1 MSTRKRLFRP
11 GVGARIEAFTAAWSS
26 EAMYPGAMLCINSL
40 ITTSQGVSGVIDGG
54 TLGALDYVE
63 CQMAAEDVA
72 GAEASFLGVFRGT
85 SINSVADWSE
95 LLAHVVA
102 DGDLVIVQNYG
113 VHPGIWITDAGTV
126 GDFIKMPATAEGE
139 GVASST
145 QDTEGADFAMVLAT
159 GVSTTMGDA
168 QHNCIGWVRPG

>member
-1 MSTRKRLFRP
+1 MSNAKSVFRP
-11 GVGARIEAFTAAWSS
+11 GKGQVIESFTAAFSS
-26 EAMYPGAMLCINSL
+26 EAMYPGALVCINTL
-40 ITTSQGVSGVIDGG
+40 IPTSQGSSGVIEGQ
-54 TLGALDYVE
+54 TLAALDYIE

-72 GAEASFLGVFRGT
+72 GAEACMLGSVRGK
-85 SINSVADWSE
+85 SIDAVQDWSQ
-95 LLAHVVA
+95 LLAHVLA
-102 DGDLVIVQNYG
+102 DGDLAIIQNWG

-126 GDFIKMPATAEGE
+126 GDHIQLSATAEGE

-145 QDTEGADFAMVLAT
+145 LNTEGADVATVLAT